1 MKFEDIKY
9 KDDINLYLGTL
20 PEDEKRK
27 SINKNI
33 NFIGISDKLENY
45 IHIKHDISKENL
57 DLSENSVKIIQAED
71 VLEHIDIEN
80 IENIINEIYRL
91 LKPDGLFRLSL
102 PDYNFDIYNTRTI
115 KNDKGDIMF
124 DPDGGG
130 RFNKQTNKV
139 EKGGHLWF
147 PTYEIVRKI
156 LDKTHF
162 EKSKINFLHYYCN
175 SKSIT
180 NNIDYS
186 MGFIS
191 RTPDYDIRAQSPY
204 RAMSIVVD
212 CYK

>member
-1 MKFEDIKY
+1 MRFKDIKY
-9 KDDINLYLGTL
+9 KDDIYLYLGTL

-27 SINKNI
+27 IINKNI

-45 IHIKHDISKENL
+45 IHIKHDISKEIL
-57 DLSENSVKIIQAED
+57 DLNENSVKIFQAED
-71 VLEHIDIEN
+71 VLEHIEFEN
-80 IENIINEIYRL
+80 IENVINEIYRL

-102 PDYNFDIYNTRTI
+102 PDYNFDFYNNRTI
-115 KNDKGDIMF
+115 KNEKGDIIF
-124 DPDGGG
+124 DPGGGG

-147 PTYEIVRKI
+147 PTYEIVKNI
-156 LDKTHF
+156 LYKTNF
-162 EKSKINFLHYYCN
+162 EKSKINFLHYYCD

-180 NNIDYS
+180 KNIDYS
-186 MGFIS
+186 KGYIG
-191 RTPDYDIRAQSPY
+191 RTPDYDIRGQSPY

>member
-20 PEDEKRK
+20 PEDEKRIN
-27 SINKNI
+27 INKNI

-45 IHIKHDISKENL
+45 THIKHDISKDKL
-57 DLSENSVKIIQAED
+57 DLSKNSVKIIQAED
-71 VLEHIDIEN
+71 VLEHIDFEN
-80 IENIINEIYRL
+80 IENVINEIYRL

-102 PDYNFDIYNTRTI
+102 PDYNFDIYNSRTI

-124 DPDGGG
+124 DPGGGG
-130 RFNKQTNKV
+130 RFNKKTNKV

-147 PTYEIVRKI
+147 PTYEIVKKI

-162 EKSKINFLHYYCN
+162 EKSKINFLHYYHN
-175 SKSIT
+175 NKSIT
-180 NNIDYS
+180 NDVDYS
-186 MGFIS
+186 NGFIK
-191 RTPDYDIRAQSPY
+191 RTPDYDFRAQSPY
-204 RAMSIVVD
+204 RAMSIIVD